1 MHRHCKLRHIL
12 LPAVICFRFGKL
24 GRHTHVSVVQA
35 RIDALM
41 AAPPES
47 TPHPVS
53 LQPSVAAALQGQRR
67 ATERAIIH
75 LDMDCFFA
83 SIAVQVGLTPY
94 RLYLKLHI
102 SSGWNRRIV

>member
-1 MHRHCKLRHIL
+1 
-12 LPAVICFRFGKL
+12 
-24 GRHTHVSVVQA
+24 
-35 RIDALM
+35 M

-53 LQPSVAAALQGQRR
+53 VQPSVAAALQGQRR

-83 SIAVQVGLTPY
+83 SIAVQVSLLTCSTQPTLQ
-94 RLYLKLHI
+94 RCLL
-102 SSGWNRRIV
+102 G